1 MVDARVPGRVAVTRE
16 QVRAA
21 ELEVEA
27 FRSAGLEPD
36 PMVVRL
42 ASAGGGVKTA
52 RVAHNGSGKT
62 RSATRSF
69 QRDVDQPSS

>member
-16 QVRAA
+16 QVHAA

-27 FRSAGLEPD
+27 FKSAGLEPD

-42 ASAGGGVKTA
+42 ASAGGRAKTA
-52 RVAHNGSGKT
+52 RVSRTGSGKT
-62 RSATRSF
+62 RSASR
-69 QRDVDQPSS
+69 R

>member
-16 QVRAA
+16 QVHAA

-27 FRSAGLEPD
+27 FKSAGLEPD

-42 ASAGGGVKTA
+42 ASAGGRAKSAGVA
-52 RVAHNGSGKT
+52 RSSSSKT
-62 RSATRSF
+62 RSASR
-69 QRDVDQPSS
+69 R